1 MARQTGADEQ
11 GEGRPGPS
19 ADEPSTLE
27 ILLDNLGRDVI
38 QVAGASAGLDAL
50 VGEPVI
56 YDVGEHSTISRNAVV
71 LAGAYKP
78 RMLALVGRKADGWL
92 ASMPYLGP
100 GDLEAGNA
108 AIDEAA
114 VAAGRDPREIRRLLN
129 TGPMSVDDVARLALE
144 DGVGTF
150 ILVGDDEAVMR
161 GFAEEVA
168 PAVCARVQRDRRRS
182 LG

>member
-1 MARQTGADEQ
+1 VARQTGADEQ

-50 VGEPVI
+50 
-56 YDVGEHSTISRNAVV
+56 VGEHSTISRNAVV